1 MNTRATCLPM
11 LIAASAI
18 TCSAQ
23 VLVSD
28 SLIASFTIEELSAQ
42 GIANA
47 DNAIEA
53 YRVIYN
59 TIDPFGQPTIASAA
73 IIIPVGTACT
83 HALAAYMHGTIL
95 GREDVPSRLNSE
107 IVVAYYLGAFR
118 YVAVLPDYLG
128 LGDSPGP
135 HPYMHAASEAS
146 AGVDA
151 LRAARELCA
160 EKGVELNGQLFLT
173 GYSQGGHACMA
184 THRLIEQQFST
195 EFQVTASAPCSGP
208 YDASGV
214 QAEVIVAEQPYPAPY
229 YLPYVL
235 FSYKYVYPW
244 LYDDVHEILV
254 EPYATDLPPL
264 FLGNNGSGVVDDI
277 MPVVPNDILVET
289 MLADFINIPDH
300 PFREAL
306 RDNDVYDWTPV
317 ARTRMFYCDADDH
330 VFHENSLVAL
340 QTMLANGALDVQA
353 INAGIGLDHNGCAF
367 PALLSA
373 KGVFDAM
380 QAPCNG
386 IGIPERSA
394 VEWSVWPNPAKDRL
408 NLTASSTGMGMITWS
423 MFTMDARLAA
433 SGSFARTGSSTSI
446 SLEGIP
452 SGSYVLELASAEG
465 PVRLQVQVLR

>member
-1 MNTRATCLPM
+1 MNARAIFLPM
-11 LIAASAI
+11 LIAASTI

-23 VLVSD
+23 VLISD
-28 SLIASFTIEELSAQ
+28 SLIAAFTIEELGDQ
-42 GIANA
+42 GIAGA

-59 TIDPFGQPTIASAA
+59 TVDPFGQPTIASAA

-95 GREDVPSRLNSE
+95 NREDVPSRLNSE
-107 IVVAYYLGAFR
+107 IVVAYYLSAFR

-184 THRLIEQQFST
+184 THRLIEQQFPQ

-244 LYDDVHEILV
+244 LYTDVHEILL

-277 MPVVPNDILVET
+277 MPVVPNDILVGS
-289 MLADFINIPDH
+289 MLDDFINIPDH

-306 RDNDVYDWTPV
+306 RDNDVYDWTPA

-340 QTMLANGALDVQA
+340 QTMLANGAPDVQA

-373 KGVFDAM
+373 KGVFDAL

-386 IGIPERSA
+386 IGIAERSPM
-394 VEWSVWPNPAKDRL
+394 EWNVWPNPTTDRI
-408 NLTASSTGMGMITWS
+408 NITASQASAGIIPWSLIAIDGRCMSRGSIMFSGTGATV
-423 MFTMDARLAA
+423 
-433 SGSFARTGSSTSI
+433 

-452 SGSYVLELASAEG
+452 SGTYVLELAGLEG
-465 PVRLQVQVLR
+465 MKRLTVQVLR